1 MGSSNVM
8 QSKVSTKGWVVIP
21 AALRRRYRLQPGT
34 IVEFREEGEKI
45 LIVPR
50 ESDPVESLF
59 GKLAGRVSLT
69 GALLEDWAA
78 ELEREESCACSKV
91 GQEG

>member
-21 AALRRRYRLQPGT
+21 AALRKRYRLKPGT
-34 IVEFREEGEKI
+34 VVEFRDEGEKI

-50 ESDPVESLF
+50 DSDPVEGLF

-69 GALLEDWAA
+69 QALLEDRAA
-78 ELEREESCACSKV
+78 ELKREEAELRI
-91 GQEG
+91 G

>member
-8 QSKVSTKGWVVIP
+8 RSKVSAKGWVVIP
-21 AALRRRYRLQPGT
+21 AALRKRYRLKPGT
-34 IVEFREEGEKI
+34 VVEFREEGEKI

-50 ESDPVESLF
+50 DSDPVEGLF

-69 GALLEDWAA
+69 KALLDDRAA
-78 ELEREESCACSKV
+78 ELEREEAELRV
-91 GQEG
+91 R

>member
-21 AALRRRYRLQPGT
+21 AALRKRYCLKPGT
-34 IVEFREEGEKI
+34 VVEFREEGEKI

-50 ESDPVESLF
+50 DSDPVEGLF

-69 GALLEDWAA
+69 QALLEDRAA
-78 ELEREESCACSKV
+78 ELKREEAELRI
-91 GQEG
+91 G

>member
-8 QSKVSTKGWVVIP
+8 QSRVSTKGWVVIP
-21 AALRRRYRLQPGT
+21 AALRKRYRLKPGT
-34 IVEFREEGEKI
+34 VVEFREEGEKI

-50 ESDPVESLF
+50 DSDPVEGLF

-69 GALLEDWAA
+69 QALLEDRAA
-78 ELEREESCACSKV
+78 ELKREEAELRI
-91 GQEG
+91 G

>member
-8 QSKVSTKGWVVIP
+8 QSKVSAKGRVVIP
-21 AALRRRYRLQPGT
+21 AVLRKRYRLKPGT
-34 IVEFREEGEKI
+34 VVEFREESEKI

-50 ESDPVESLF
+50 DSDPVEGLS

-69 GALLEDWAA
+69 KALLEHRAA
-78 ELEREESCACSKV
+78 ELKREEAELRF
-91 GQEG
+91 G

>member
-21 AALRRRYRLQPGT
+21 AALRKRYRLKPGT
-34 IVEFREEGEKI
+34 VVEFREEGEKI

-50 ESDPVESLF
+50 DSDPVEGLF

-69 GALLEDWAA
+69 QALLEDRAA
-78 ELEREESCACSKV
+78 ELKREEAELRI
-91 GQEG
+91 G

>member
-21 AALRRRYRLQPGT
+21 AALRKRYRLKPGT
-34 IVEFREEGEKI
+34 VVEFREEGEKI

-50 ESDPVESLF
+50 NIDPREGLF

-69 GALLEDWAA
+69 KALLEDRAA
-78 ELEREESCACSKV
+78 ELKREEAELRV
-91 GQEG
+91 G

>member
-21 AALRRRYRLQPGT
+21 AALRKRYRLKPGT
-34 IVEFREEGEKI
+34 VVEFREEGEKI

-50 ESDPVESLF
+50 NTDPVEGLF
-59 GKLAGRVSLT
+59 GKLAGSVSLT
-69 GALLEDWAA
+69 KALVEDRAA
-78 ELEREESCACSKV
+78 ELKREEAELRV
-91 GQEG
+91 G

>member
-21 AALRRRYRLQPGT
+21 AALRKRYRLKPGT
-34 IVEFREEGEKI
+34 VVEFREEGEKI

-50 ESDPVESLF
+50 NTDPREGLF
-59 GKLAGRVSLT
+59 GKLAGSVSLT
-69 GALLEDWAA
+69 KALVEDRAA
-78 ELEREESCACSKV
+78 ELKREEAELRV
-91 GQEG
+91 G